1 MKISPISLN
10 YIKNSKYQNIKQTH
24 TLPQLVKDSVS
35 FCGNLVPN
43 SKVASLKLEA
53 NEILSESKE
62 ILNDSKIIQKRANK
76 YMQQALDAYNGA
88 ISYIE
93 FAKQHLSDG
102 RFEFD
107 DGKVLEFSFA
117 FQAGELYFDI
127 SLTNEFDEPIL
138 DIVAQDFHPIKITL
152 YKEDGNVVYD
162 FDDDETIISFDV
174 EIDDDMDND
183 DNIKQSA
190 KKVYTYEFYSLIN
203 YKENPSIDDESHT
216 YDKRYYFVDDTLA
229 IYSEN
234 VEEKPNGNETQE
246 RRFQFVGGELTSF
259 YNNWCGFKNGS
270 MRWDDGY
277 YFDDELFMGKSK
289 NAIQKSSLDNVK
301 AQEII
306 FRNDKNEFV
315 SNNNFNFMLDDF
327 GVAVFE
333 E

>member
-1 MKISPISLN
+1 MKISPINLN

-24 TLPQLVKDSVS
+24 ALPQLAKDSVS

-43 SKVASLKLEA
+43 SKVAALKIEA

-62 ILNDSKIIQKRANK
+62 ILNDSKIIQKRAKK
-76 YMQQALDAYNGA
+76 YLRQAFEAYSGA
-88 ISYIE
+88 EVYIK
-93 FAKQHLSDG
+93 FAMQHLSEG

-107 DGKVLEFSFA
+107 DGKVLEFSFT
-117 FQAGELYFDI
+117 FQDDELYFDI

-138 DIVAQDFHPIKITL
+138 DIEAQDFIPTKITI
-152 YKEDGNVVYD
+152 YNEEGNVVYD

-203 YKENPSIDDESHT
+203 YKENPSIDDKNYT
-216 YDKRYYFVDDTLA
+216 YDRHYYFLDDTLA

-234 VEEKPNGNETQE
+234 VNEKPNRDETQE
-246 RRFQFVGGELTSF
+246 RRFQFVGGELTSYF
-259 YNNWCGFKNGS
+259 DNWHGLKNGS
-270 MRWDDGY
+270 MVWDDGY

-289 NAIQKSSLDNVK
+289 NAIQKSSLDSVK

-306 FRNDKNEFV
+306 FRN
-315 SNNNFNFMLDDF
+315 NNNKFVLNNNSNFMLDDF
-327 GVAVFE
+327 GVAVFGE
-333 E
+333 